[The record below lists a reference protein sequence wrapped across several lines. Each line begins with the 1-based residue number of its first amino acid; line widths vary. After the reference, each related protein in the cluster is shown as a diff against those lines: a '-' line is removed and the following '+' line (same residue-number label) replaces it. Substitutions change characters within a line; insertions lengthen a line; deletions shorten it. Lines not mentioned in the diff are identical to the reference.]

1 MFHADVRKD
10 MKLIFAILGT
20 HLRQKRRKEKSN
32 KIRTKGGWKGHAT
45 PRDATPHCSELSSD
59 GGGISVAIR
68 EQRPEQGAAY
78 VQGERRY

>member
-1 MFHADVRKD
+1 

-20 HLRQKRRKEKSN
+20 HLRQKKKEGNGVSEKGKRQQN
-32 KIRTKGGWKGHAT
+32 KNKRGVEGSC
-45 PRDATPHCSELSSD
+45 DATPHCSD